1 VPPSTVGSFRKQ
13 WLRAQKNTFLKTD
26 ADVFFFRRSI
36 IESEYQRH
44 KHGRKSLADRRA
56 VGWGISSAG
65 LFPTD
70 KYFKPHLKFIRPY
83 ILLRMFK
90 VVRKLCAMAP
100 LLQDALEEDKGQ
112 ENITFRPN
120 ADDTLELTPE
130 ELPVGHRDRDGTLPV
145 VHYIISL
152 PVSKIPVPRF
162 IKAWIRTQFTLQI

>member
-1 VPPSTVGSFRKQ
+1 
-13 WLRAQKNTFLKTD
+13 
-26 ADVFFFRRSI
+26 
-36 IESEYQRH
+36 
-44 KHGRKSLADRRA
+44 
-56 VGWGISSAG
+56 VGWGISSSG

-100 LLQDALEEDKGQ
+100 LLRAALEEDKGQ

-120 ADDTLELTPE
+120 AHDTQELTPK
-130 ELPVGHRDRDGTLPV
+130 ELPVGHRDRDGTFV
-145 VHYIISL
+145 QYIISL

-162 IKAWIRTQFTLQI
+162 MKAWVRTQFTLQICAIAGSKEL

>member
-1 VPPSTVGSFRKQ
+1 MSSF
-13 WLRAQKNTFLKTD
+13 F
-26 ADVFFFRRSI
+26 
-36 IESEYQRH
+36 ESEYQRH

-100 LLQDALEEDKGQ
+100 LLRAALEEDKGQ
-112 ENITFRPN
+112 DITFRPN
-120 ADDTLELTPE
+120 AHDTLELTPE
-130 ELPVGHRDRDGTLPV
+130 ELPSGLS
-145 VHYIISL
+145 SL
-152 PVSKIPVPRF
+152 YKYECHCR
-162 IKAWIRTQFTLQI
+162 Q